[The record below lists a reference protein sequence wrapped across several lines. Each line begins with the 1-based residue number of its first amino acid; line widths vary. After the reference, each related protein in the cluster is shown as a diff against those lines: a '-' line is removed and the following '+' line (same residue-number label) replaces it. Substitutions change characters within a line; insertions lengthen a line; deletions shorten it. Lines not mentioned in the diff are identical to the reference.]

1 MTEALDE
8 GGSANPTWTPAA
20 GVAAAEAALGPAA
33 VVAWCCDLL
42 TGRLA
47 PDDPDGPPLE
57 WIGGAPGT
65 FPLERWQRLDQTYWP
80 RVWAIRAL
88 RYIWDPSAESAARR
102 ALDDESWRVREHACA
117 VVALREVPDAAEQ
130 VAVLTADPVSRVR
143 RAACKV
149 LAVVGEAEHA
159 DALRAA
165 LDDGDPAVRSA
176 ADRALQELAR
186 RLDRPL

>member
-1 MTEALDE
+1 MTEALGY
-8 GGSANPTWTPAA
+8 GGAANPAWTPAA
-20 GVAAAEAALGPAA
+20 GVAAAEVALGRAS
-33 VVAWCCDLL
+33 VVAWCCNLL
-42 TGRLA
+42 SGRLA

-65 FPLERWQRLDQTYWP
+65 FPLERWQRPDQAYWP

-88 RYIWDPSAESAARR
+88 RYVWDPSAESAVR
-102 ALDDESWRVREHACA
+102 AALVDESWRVREHACA

-130 VAVLTADPVSRVR
+130 VAVLTTDPVSRVR
-143 RAACKV
+143 QVACKA
-149 LAVVGEAEHA
+149 LATVGEAEHA

-165 LDDGDPAVRSA
+165 TDDEDPVVRSA
-176 ADRALQELAR
+176 AERTLDELAR

>member
-1 MTEALDE
+1 MTEAMDA
-8 GGSANPTWTPAA
+8 GGAADPSWTPAR
-20 GVAAAEAALGPAA
+20 GAAQAEAALGRLA

-65 FPLERWQRLDQTYWP
+65 FPLERWQRPDQAYWP
-80 RVWAIRAL
+80 RVWAIRAF
-88 RYIWDPSAESAARR
+88 RYIWDPSAEPAVRR
-102 ALDDESWRVREHACA
+102 ALGDESWRVREHACT
-117 VVALREVPDAAEQ
+117 VVALREVPDVADQLAE
-130 VAVLTADPVSRVR
+130 LTSDEVPRVR
-143 RAACKV
+143 RAACTS
-149 LAVVGEAEHA
+149 LAAVGEAEHA

-165 LDDGDPAVRSA
+165 MEDADPTVRGR
-176 ADRALQELAR
+176 ADRALDGLAR